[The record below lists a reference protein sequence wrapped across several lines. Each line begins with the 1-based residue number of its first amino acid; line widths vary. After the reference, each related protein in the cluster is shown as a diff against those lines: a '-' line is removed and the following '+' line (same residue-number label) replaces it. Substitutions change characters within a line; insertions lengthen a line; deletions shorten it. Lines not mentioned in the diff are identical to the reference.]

1 MSVTA
6 GLYHLA
12 NGGISRLPEGKVTT
26 HFHNVFVGSHHIQN
40 EITEGRVCVL
50 FPEVWGI
57 CADHLGIYS
66 MRDSLL
72 SLYFIDIRM
81 KSDVYFFFY
90 FQL

>member
-6 GLYHLA
+6 GLYHMA
-12 NGGISRLPEGKVTT
+12 DGGLPRLPEGKVTT
-26 HFHNVFVGSHHIQN
+26 HFHNVFVGSHHTQN
-40 EITEGRVCVL
+40 EIAEGRVCAL

-57 CADHLGIYS
+57 CANRLGIYS
-66 MRDSLL
+66 MRDSLS

-81 KSDVYFFFY
+81 KTDIYYFY